1 MTKRIIALVLVAIMA
16 AVALVACTEDPAT
29 TPTAPVGTTTAPE
42 SSAAPA
48 GTTTAP
54 ESSEAPVVSEEP
66 TETAEPTLPEIVDPF
81 EQWGGMDMMW
91 ATSRLYGKGWEVW
104 PFAANGTYCARA
116 FWQCC
121 VTVSAA
127 DGDFRENA
135 GNPADYKY
143 TWKLW
148 FKDTDADPY
157 DKDAWKGPYE
167 VYLETFYSFGNEAD
181 DVIYRIQTS
190 TSPDGDPCKDLE
202 LGKSYDYIFQV
213 LEGEDNK
220 GFMMVTVPWTAQ
232 CDAEYKVY
240 NDFWKNHDRA
250 NGYKSADQ
258 TITDADIAF
267 ATGLGFSETGAWTD
281 PNAAA

>member
-29 TPTAPVGTTTAPE
+29 TPTAT
-42 SSAAPA
+42 APA
-48 GTTTAP
+48 GTTEAP
-54 ESSEAPVVSEEP
+54 KSEAPKSEAPATTPADPTPSEPTPTEPVEP
-66 TETAEPTLPEIVDPF
+66 TEIEDPF
-81 EQWGGMDMMW
+81 AKWGGMDMMW

-157 DKDAWKGPYE
+157 DEKAWKGPYE

-213 LEGEDNK
+213 LEGEENK

-250 NGYKSADQ
+250 NGYKAADQ

>member
-29 TPTAPVGTTTAPE
+29 TPTAT
-42 SSAAPA
+42 APA
-48 GTTTAP
+48 GTTEAP
-54 ESSEAPVVSEEP
+54 KSEAPKSEAPATTPADPTPSEPTPTEPVEP
-66 TETAEPTLPEIVDPF
+66 TEILDPF
-81 EQWGGMDMMW
+81 AKWGGMDMMW

-157 DKDAWKGPYE
+157 DEKAWKGPYE

-250 NGYKSADQ
+250 NGYKAADQ

>member
-29 TPTAPVGTTTAPE
+29 TPTAT
-42 SSAAPA
+42 APA
-48 GTTTAP
+48 GTTEAP
-54 ESSEAPVVSEEP
+54 KSEAPKSEAPATTPADPTPSEPTPTEPVEP
-66 TETAEPTLPEIVDPF
+66 TEILDPF
-81 EQWGGMDMMW
+81 AKWGGMDMMW

-157 DKDAWKGPYE
+157 DEKAWKGPYE

-213 LEGEDNK
+213 LEGEENK

-250 NGYKSADQ
+250 NGYKAADQ

>member
-29 TPTAPVGTTTAPE
+29 TPTAT
-42 SSAAPA
+42 APA
-48 GTTTAP
+48 GTTEAP
-54 ESSEAPVVSEEP
+54 KSEAPKSEAPATTPADPTPSEPTPTEPVEP
-66 TETAEPTLPEIVDPF
+66 TEILDPF
-81 EQWGGMDMMW
+81 AKWGGMDMMW

-104 PFAANGTYCARA
+104 PFADNGTYCARA

-157 DKDAWKGPYE
+157 DEKAWKGPYE